1 MIWQGA
7 AISASIRAWSL
18 AGFAVR
24 SRCSLRGGLTSQLIG
39 VHSTDKV
46 AAALRPP
53 PAASLRHAR
62 IDTLITAPTAGLA
75 TTFCYTE
82 MRNVPISERE
92 RGFEDFDSL
101 AHDPDAVELAIGEFQ
116 FHVDASR
123 AMQVMALRAGES
135 RGRAIVRQQALLREI
150 RA

>member
-1 MIWQGA
+1 MVVPALRIGGRGIYVIWQGA

-53 PAASLRHAR
+53 PAASLSSGAS
-62 IDTLITAPTAGLA
+62 A
-75 TTFCYTE
+75 T
-82 MRNVPISERE
+82 SENAAE
-92 RGFEDFDSL
+92 
-101 AHDPDAVELAIGEFQ
+101 AA
-116 FHVDASR
+116 AS
-123 AMQVMALRAGES
+123 
-135 RGRAIVRQQALLREI
+135 I
-150 RA
+150 